1 MESKKVSFNSIDEY
15 IATFPEAV
23 QKLLQKVR
31 ATIKAT
37 APKSATEKISY
48 QMPCFELNG
57 SNLIHFAAF
66 KNHIGIYG
74 AGGAI
79 EVHKELAA
87 YAGPKGTL
95 KFPYAEPLP
104 VDLIRKIVK
113 FRVADNREKTKL
125 KAGKRK

>member
-1 MESKKVSFNSIDEY
+1 MESVKVNFNSIDEY

-31 ATIKAT
+31 ATIHT
-37 APKSATEKISY
+37 VAPKATEKISY

-57 SNLIHFAAF
+57 KNLIHFAAF

-104 VDLIRKIVK
+104 VGLIRKIVK
-113 FRVADNREKTKL
+113 FRVADNKEKTKL
-125 KAGKRK
+125 KAGKKK